1 MSGLLALSVAVKM
14 NDSIRCLDISIP
26 INDPDMA
33 NLSQDILQSCV
44 RNTEAAQEKSGKTKN
59 LFGPIQR
66 SVLAKKLQE
75 AEVQQS
81 TAAVVAAAESP
92 EGIARARVWNQTPQ
106 ETLIVS
112 QETLRNFN
120 KCFSDHESEPGNQ
133 ERLAPLQSYVNDR
146 HLQVK
151 ALKDRLM
158 ELIGEGLIENESE
171 LNLALSLNDQL
182 ASLDERVEAFIKVVG
197 EKEALARQQVENAD
211 FTASGTP
218 SASSQPKQG
227 NRNRARSLSINDEEM
242 SNPQFQIMGS
252 DDSDAETENEIVVDR
267 VAASELV
274 THERE
279 DVIDGAAGTD
289 ASASSSKPKLAI
301 STDVD
306 HHEEE
311 ATPKPITKTVPNSE
325 EVKSPTTDLSRS
337 QLFEEGDIF
346 RKGIALLND
355 ERIEGEEDGEALRKE
370 ILETELPHPSPKSP
384 ASPKPDALS
393 SAEPA
398 ST

>member
-1 MSGLLALSVAVKM
+1 MSGLLALSVAMKM

-44 RNTEAAQEKSGKTKN
+44 RNTEAAQEKSGKSKN

-92 EGIARARVWNQTPQ
+92 EGIARARVWSQTPQ
-106 ETLIVS
+106 QTLLVS
-112 QETLRNFN
+112 QEIIRNLTKKFD
-120 KCFSDHESEPGNQ
+120 DHEGEPGDEDKLATLQSCIQ
-133 ERLAPLQSYVNDR
+133 ERHFEA
-146 HLQVK
+146 K

-158 ELIGEGLIENESE
+158 ELIGEGLIENENE

-182 ASLDERVEAFIKVVG
+182 AGLDGRIEESVKLAGERA
-197 EKEALARQQVENAD
+197 ALARQQATTTSHVLPIKA
-211 FTASGTP
+211 
-218 SASSQPKQG
+218 
-227 NRNRARSLSINDEEM
+227 NRTRARSLSLNDEEM
-242 SNPQFQIMGS
+242 SNPHFQIMGS
-252 DDSDAETENEIVVDR
+252 DDSDAEIEAD
-267 VAASELV
+267 S
-274 THERE
+274 
-279 DVIDGAAGTD
+279 D
-289 ASASSSKPKLAI
+289 SSSLAGDGDHGSIQPSAPKPKLAI

-306 HHEEE
+306 RHEDE
-311 ATPKPITKTVPNSE
+311 ATPKPALDGE

-337 QLFEEGDIF
+337 QLYEEGEIF
-346 RKGIALLND
+346 RKGIALLNE

-370 ILETELPHPSPKSP
+370 ILETELPSPSPKSP
-384 ASPKPDALS
+384 PSPKPEALLGT
-393 SAEPA
+393 P
-398 ST
+398 